1 MPDRCLIWR
10 DHKPCPKE
18 YISHTLFEQEISC
31 INILGQDNRRD
42 HLDKIKVKWGF
53 GKDHLDKIKVKWGF
67 GKNYL
72 DKMII
77 FYSIFSN
84 NFSNKMKALGAV
96 LECAENV
103 LSQKIRG

>member
-1 MPDRCLIWR
+1 MLWPT
-10 DHKPCPKE
+10 
-18 YISHTLFEQEISC
+18 Y
-31 INILGQDNRRD
+31 ILGQDNPQD
-42 HLDKIKVKWGF
+42 HLDKIIVKWGF

-84 NFSNKMKALGAV
+84 NFSNKMKVLGAV

>member
-1 MPDRCLIWR
+1 MQWKGCYKDQFVA
-10 DHKPCPKE
+10 
-18 YISHTLFEQEISC
+18 T
-31 INILGQDNRRD
+31 LGQDNRRD
-42 HLDKIKVKWGF
+42 HLDKIIVKWGF
-53 GKDHLDKIKVKWGF
+53 GKDHLDKIKVKWGY

-72 DKMII
+72 DKIII

-84 NFSNKMKALGAV
+84 NFSIKMKVLGAV